1 MDVLGLKDPRVTNP
15 DYDDTTSDAISES
28 KRLVSKFE
36 QIFASKSTQYWFK
49 KLRSHDIPC
58 EPIRYV
64 EEMIDDEQVLA
75 NKYVIEMNHHTG
87 KKIRT
92 SGPVVRFG
100 DRMPEE
106 IPSPALGQH
115 TDDILVDVGFSK
127 DQITKLHSDG
137 SVA

>member
-1 MDVLGLKDPRVTNP
+1 
-15 DYDDTTSDAISES
+15 
-28 KRLVSKFE
+28 
-36 QIFASKSTQYWFK
+36 
-49 KLRSHDIPC
+49 
-58 EPIRYV
+58 V

-87 KKIRT
+87 EKIRT

-100 DRMPEE
+100 DGMPEE

-115 TDDILVDVGFSK
+115 TDDILMDVGFSK
-127 DQITKLHSDG
+127 DQITKLHSDE